1 MVFLQAGKSRMLF
14 YRSKNNA
21 IKLGSMALKKRNDS
35 FQLIHFSRKLL
46 STTLTLEQAMRA
58 LAHMGV
64 I

>member
-1 MVFLQAGKSRMLF
+1 
-14 YRSKNNA
+14 
-21 IKLGSMALKKRNDS
+21 MALKKRNDS